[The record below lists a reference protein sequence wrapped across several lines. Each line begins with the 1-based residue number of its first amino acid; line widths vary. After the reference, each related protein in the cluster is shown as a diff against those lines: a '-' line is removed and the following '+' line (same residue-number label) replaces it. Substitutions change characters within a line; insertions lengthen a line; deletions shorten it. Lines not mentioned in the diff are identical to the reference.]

1 MAGYQNHSSRGV
13 TSLPVEQRLAAL
25 ERQVSRLGDR
35 LDGAARAL
43 KEQGELIAEYITK
56 QMVSAGAGDETG
68 GRVPPEAGQYIFICN
83 RRFKKIE
90 KELGRVAR
98 LVARC
103 ESLRNAG

>member
-1 MAGYQNHSSRGV
+1 MARYENHSSRDV

-35 LDGAARAL
+35 LDGTARAL
-43 KEQGELIAEYITK
+43 REQGELIAEYITK
-56 QMVSAGAGDETG
+56 QMVSARTGDETG

-90 KELGRVAR
+90 KELTRLAR